1 MRKALMIIM
10 VLAGFIM
17 HLSAQDFQSGDLL
30 YTIIG
35 VEPPQVRLD
44 GHINGTTAQGT
55 LDIPP
60 TVTHEGLTYAVI
72 EIGEDAFYL
81 SHNLIGDL
89 VIPDG
94 VTTIGNRAFDACSG
108 FTGNLVL
115 PSSVTSIGSFAFSE
129 CNFTGN
135 LNIPNSVTDLGRN
148 AFFECPSFTGDLVI
162 PESLHKIPYG
172 AFMSCTS
179 LNGNLFLPESI
190 DTIEARALCHCGFT
204 GTLILPN
211 NCRYIGPNAFE
222 YCTGFTGELAIP
234 EGTEIDYQA
243 FIGCSGF
250 TSLSLPN
257 SITTIEG
264 GVFRY
269 CSGLSGQLSLP
280 TSLTTLGSCAFEG
293 CQRFTGPLIIP
304 DGVTVIE
311 GGCFCDCTGFTG
323 ALALPNSLT
332 HIYGC
337 AFKNCSG
344 FTQVTFPS
352 SLIFIGGEPDFAG
365 GGAFENCNGLEG
377 SLELPD
383 SLCFI
388 GERAFFGC
396 SNLTGPLTI
405 PTSVNNISHNA
416 FEGCVG
422 LESVDITNR
431 DAEVSIGRRAFRG
444 CTNLHEIVFHE
455 NVVEIGSNAFLGTG
469 WEDDQPDGVLL
480 LHDWY
485 LGYKGDASNT
495 SNVFLEMV
503 ETTRGVADRAFAGR
517 TNIKSLNIPLDCPMV
532 TVGDSAFYGCNCI
545 ESQLVLPETVETIG
559 QSAFENCTKL
569 HGKLVFGNSLRIID
583 TKAFK
588 NCNKLEQ
595 ELVIPDMVTRIG
607 SSAFMGCQHLTSI
620 SIGKSVDQIFTEAF
634 SGCTNVNTLY
644 FNATNCTE
652 IVNYYQTA
660 FWLYN
665 CPISTLV
672 FGDEVLSIPANA
684 FYYLSNVLETIRSW
698 AETPPTV
705 MQNAFHGIDHD
716 VLLKVPC
723 GSAES
728 YQSDPQWGVFN
739 NIIEEYYELTVS
751 ADDPNHGTC
760 CILKQGDCDD
770 AESIVQ
776 AIPAQN
782 HIFTYWTNN
791 SEVVSY
797 DETYTFNLQT
807 TTHLVAHFDY
817 DGLLEECENGI
828 SIYPNPAKDIIYIEG
843 AKVVEASIFN
853 TFGQLIKTFKNTNGI
868 GADDLSHGVY
878 LMRIITADESLH
890 TTRLIVE

>member
-1 MRKALMIIM
+1 MRKAFLIIM
-10 VLAGFIM
+10 VLAGFTM

-35 VEPPQVRLD
+35 MEPPQVRLD

-55 LDIPP
+55 LDIPA

-72 EIGEDAFYL
+72 EIGEDAFFM
-81 SHNLIGDL
+81 SHDLIGDL

-115 PSSVTSIGSFAFSE
+115 PSSVTRIGSFAFSE

-162 PESLHKIPYG
+162 PESLHKISYG

-179 LNGNLFLPESI
+179 LTGNLFLPESI

-204 GTLILPN
+204 GTLNLPN

-243 FIGCSGF
+243 FIGSSGF

-257 SITTIEG
+257 SMTTIKE

-269 CSGLSGQLSLP
+269 CSGLSGPLSLP
-280 TSLTTLGSCAFEG
+280 TSLTTLGACAFEG
-293 CQRFTGPLIIP
+293 CHGFTGPLVIP

-311 GGCFCDCTGFTG
+311 GGCFCDCTGFTDT
-323 ALALPNSLT
+323 LALPNSLT
-332 HIYGC
+332 HIYGG

-352 SLIFIGGEPDFAG
+352 SLIFIGGEPEFAG
-365 GGAFENCNGLEG
+365 GGAFENCDGLEG

-388 GERAFFGC
+388 GERAF
-396 SNLTGPLTI
+396 
-405 PTSVNNISHNA
+405 
-416 FEGCVG
+416 
-422 LESVDITNR
+422 
-431 DAEVSIGRRAFRG
+431 
-444 CTNLHEIVFHE
+444 
-455 NVVEIGSNAFLGTG
+455 
-469 WEDDQPDGVLL
+469 
-480 LHDWY
+480 
-485 LGYKGDASNT
+485 
-495 SNVFLEMV
+495 
-503 ETTRGVADRAFAGR
+503 
-517 TNIKSLNIPLDCPMV
+517 
-532 TVGDSAFYGCNCI
+532 
-545 ESQLVLPETVETIG
+545 
-559 QSAFENCTKL
+559 
-569 HGKLVFGNSLRIID
+569 
-583 TKAFK
+583 
-588 NCNKLEQ
+588 
-595 ELVIPDMVTRIG
+595 
-607 SSAFMGCQHLTSI
+607 MGCQHLTSI
-620 SIGKSVDQIFTEAF
+620 SIGKSVDQIVTEAF

-644 FNATNCTE
+644 FNATKCTE
-652 IVNYYQTA
+652 IINYYQTS

-684 FYYLSNVLETIRSW
+684 FYYLSNALESIRSW
-698 AETPPTV
+698 AETPPIV
-705 MQNAFHGIDHD
+705 KQNAFHGIDHD

-751 ADDPNHGTC
+751 SDDPDHGTC
-760 CILKQGDCDD
+760 CILKQGDCDN

-782 HIFTYWTNN
+782 HVFTYWTNCG
-791 SEVVSY
+791 EVVSY

-828 SIYPNPAKDIIYIEG
+828 SFYPNPAKDIVYIEG
-843 AKVVEASIFN
+843 AKVVEVSIFN
-853 TFGQLIKTFKNTNGI
+853 TFGQLMKTIKNTNGI
-868 GADDLSHGVY
+868 GLEDLSQGIY
-878 LMRIITADESLH
+878 LMRIITADGSLH
-890 TTRLIVE
+890 TTRLTVE